1 MVVEI
6 LLDVCVAVAAGIQNP
21 WTRRRRIELAE
32 LVNEPWAL
40 PPLHSFTT
48 AFIGEAFR
56 ANGLEPPRATVI
68 TQSLYMRNRLLAT
81 GRFLTVLPN
90 YMLTSPGKNPSLKA
104 LPVELPNARWTV
116 GVVTL
121 KDRML
126 SPLAELFIETVRAV
140 GKPLAKN
147 R

>member
-1 MVVEI
+1 
-6 LLDVCVAVAAGIQNP
+6 
-21 WTRRRRIELAE
+21 
-32 LVNEPWAL
+32 
-40 PPLHSFTT
+40 
-48 AFIGEAFR
+48 
-56 ANGLEPPRATVI
+56 
-68 TQSLYMRNRLLAT
+68 
-81 GRFLTVLPN
+81 
-90 YMLTSPGKNPSLKA
+90 